1 MSDELYRIYGF
12 DPKEGVPSWEE
23 RQQRVH
29 PEDRNNWRKA
39 IEKATR
45 EKSDCE
51 MEFRILLPDGTVK
64 WIHSVSHPVLTAT
77 GELVEFVG
85 SSSDVTERKL
95 AEEALERL
103 RKLEAELAHMN
114 RVSVMGEM
122 AASLAHEIKQPITAA
137 TTNAQICLWLLEKE
151 KLDVSEMREASSA
164 VAQSV
169 RRAADIID
177 RVRALFKKS
186 AQDRELVD
194 VNQVV
199 REIDA
204 MLRNESRVSSVMTNL
219 QLSDS
224 VPQVKGDRV
233 QLQQVVMNLMLN
245 AIEAMKDSGGEL
257 VVTSARTDG
266 GQVLVSVSDCGVG
279 LPKGKEEHVFDA
291 FFTTVPTRALMNLPA
306 GANVFV
312 IDDDEEVRASIQRL
326 LKTVGLQGQTFA
338 RAQDF
343 LQLKTPE
350 VPSCLVLDV
359 RLPGMSGL
367 EVQRQLV
374 AAGINIPIIFISAHA
389 DVDMAVRAMK
399 LGAVEFLTK
408 PFRPQ
413 ELVDVIQQTLQ
424 RDAARLREQGDT
436 AALQQRYRTL
446 TARERQVMDLFAS
459 GLSTK
464 QMASKLGVTEV
475 TAAVH
480 RGHVMQKMHAGSPAE
495 LGRMAEKLN
504 LSSTKES

>member
-1 MSDELYRIYGF
+1 
-12 DPKEGVPSWEE
+12 
-23 RQQRVH
+23 
-29 PEDRNNWRKA
+29 
-39 IEKATR
+39 
-45 EKSDCE
+45 
-51 MEFRILLPDGTVK
+51 
-64 WIHSVSHPVLTAT
+64 
-77 GELVEFVG
+77 
-85 SSSDVTERKL
+85 
-95 AEEALERL
+95 
-103 RKLEAELAHMN
+103 
-114 RVSVMGEM
+114 
-122 AASLAHEIKQPITAA
+122 
-137 TTNAQICLWLLEKE
+137 
-151 KLDVSEMREASSA
+151 
-164 VAQSV
+164 
-169 RRAADIID
+169 
-177 RVRALFKKS
+177 
-186 AQDRELVD
+186 
-194 VNQVV
+194 
-199 REIDA
+199 
-204 MLRNESRVSSVMTNL
+204 
-219 QLSDS
+219 
-224 VPQVKGDRV
+224 
-233 QLQQVVMNLMLN
+233 
-245 AIEAMKDSGGEL
+245 
-257 VVTSARTDG
+257 
-266 GQVLVSVSDCGVG
+266 
-279 LPKGKEEHVFDA
+279 
-291 FFTTVPTRALMNLPA
+291 MNLPA

-436 AALQQRYRTL
+436 VALQQRYGTL

>member
-1 MSDELYRIYGF
+1 
-12 DPKEGVPSWEE
+12 
-23 RQQRVH
+23 
-29 PEDRNNWRKA
+29 
-39 IEKATR
+39 
-45 EKSDCE
+45 
-51 MEFRILLPDGTVK
+51 
-64 WIHSVSHPVLTAT
+64 
-77 GELVEFVG
+77 
-85 SSSDVTERKL
+85 
-95 AEEALERL
+95 
-103 RKLEAELAHMN
+103 
-114 RVSVMGEM
+114 
-122 AASLAHEIKQPITAA
+122 
-137 TTNAQICLWLLEKE
+137 
-151 KLDVSEMREASSA
+151 
-164 VAQSV
+164 
-169 RRAADIID
+169 
-177 RVRALFKKS
+177 
-186 AQDRELVD
+186 
-194 VNQVV
+194 
-199 REIDA
+199 
-204 MLRNESRVSSVMTNL
+204 
-219 QLSDS
+219 
-224 VPQVKGDRV
+224 
-233 QLQQVVMNLMLN
+233 
-245 AIEAMKDSGGEL
+245 
-257 VVTSARTDG
+257 
-266 GQVLVSVSDCGVG
+266 
-279 LPKGKEEHVFDA
+279 
-291 FFTTVPTRALMNLPA
+291 MNLPA

-424 RDAARLREQGDT
+424 HDAARLREQGDT
-436 AALQQRYRTL
+436 VALQQRYGTL

>member
-1 MSDELYRIYGF
+1 
-12 DPKEGVPSWEE
+12 
-23 RQQRVH
+23 
-29 PEDRNNWRKA
+29 
-39 IEKATR
+39 
-45 EKSDCE
+45 
-51 MEFRILLPDGTVK
+51 
-64 WIHSVSHPVLTAT
+64 
-77 GELVEFVG
+77 
-85 SSSDVTERKL
+85 
-95 AEEALERL
+95 
-103 RKLEAELAHMN
+103 
-114 RVSVMGEM
+114 
-122 AASLAHEIKQPITAA
+122 
-137 TTNAQICLWLLEKE
+137 
-151 KLDVSEMREASSA
+151 
-164 VAQSV
+164 
-169 RRAADIID
+169 
-177 RVRALFKKS
+177 
-186 AQDRELVD
+186 
-194 VNQVV
+194 
-199 REIDA
+199 
-204 MLRNESRVSSVMTNL
+204 
-219 QLSDS
+219 
-224 VPQVKGDRV
+224 
-233 QLQQVVMNLMLN
+233 
-245 AIEAMKDSGGEL
+245 
-257 VVTSARTDG
+257 
-266 GQVLVSVSDCGVG
+266 
-279 LPKGKEEHVFDA
+279 
-291 FFTTVPTRALMNLPA
+291 MNLPA

-424 RDAARLREQGDT
+424 RDAARLREKGDT
-436 AALQQRYRTL
+436 VALQQRYGTL
-446 TARERQVMDLFAS
+446 TARERQFMDLFAS

>member
-1 MSDELYRIYGF
+1 
-12 DPKEGVPSWEE
+12 
-23 RQQRVH
+23 
-29 PEDRNNWRKA
+29 
-39 IEKATR
+39 
-45 EKSDCE
+45 
-51 MEFRILLPDGTVK
+51 
-64 WIHSVSHPVLTAT
+64 
-77 GELVEFVG
+77 
-85 SSSDVTERKL
+85 
-95 AEEALERL
+95 
-103 RKLEAELAHMN
+103 
-114 RVSVMGEM
+114 
-122 AASLAHEIKQPITAA
+122 
-137 TTNAQICLWLLEKE
+137 
-151 KLDVSEMREASSA
+151 
-164 VAQSV
+164 
-169 RRAADIID
+169 
-177 RVRALFKKS
+177 
-186 AQDRELVD
+186 
-194 VNQVV
+194 
-199 REIDA
+199 
-204 MLRNESRVSSVMTNL
+204 
-219 QLSDS
+219 
-224 VPQVKGDRV
+224 
-233 QLQQVVMNLMLN
+233 
-245 AIEAMKDSGGEL
+245 
-257 VVTSARTDG
+257 
-266 GQVLVSVSDCGVG
+266 
-279 LPKGKEEHVFDA
+279 
-291 FFTTVPTRALMNLPA
+291 MNLPA

-436 AALQQRYRTL
+436 VALQQRYRTL